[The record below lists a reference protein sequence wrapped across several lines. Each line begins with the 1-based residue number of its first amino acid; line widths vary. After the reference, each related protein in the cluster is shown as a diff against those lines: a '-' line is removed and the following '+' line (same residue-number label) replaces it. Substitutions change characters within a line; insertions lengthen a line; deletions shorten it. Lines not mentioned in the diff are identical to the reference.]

1 MANSIKVAKNADVP
15 IGSMKMFVVAGKP
28 IAIANVDGTYFAV
41 DDVCTHEECSLANEG
56 FLEGN
61 RITCGCHG
69 SVFDVTSGKVQS
81 LPATSDL
88 ATYKIEVQGDD
99 LYIHI

>member
-1 MANSIKVAKNADVP
+1 MANSVKVAKTSDVP
-15 IGSMKMFVVAGKP
+15 SGSMKTFNIGGKAVVV
-28 IAIANVDGTYFAV
+28 ANVDGNYFAV
-41 DDVCTHEECSLANEG
+41 SDTCTHEECSLGNEG

-81 LPATSDL
+81 LPATVDL
-88 ATYKIEVQGDD
+88 ATYKIEVQGED
-99 LYIHI
+99 LYIRI